1 MMASR
6 DEHSRGLHVGST
18 GTFSV
23 ISEDVRRRE
32 YTVSLRDSS
41 GAEVGTCKGSF
52 DDLQEEV
59 VRPED
64 VLTLYEFR
72 DGLPVYWLREEPHK
86 MAPLKDKKIKGGSK
100 VRVVSWKVVNRYI
113 KVCYDEAGSEA
124 AVISNLLHV
133 GWIAIKHVV
142 ARGGQPY
149 CH

>member
-6 DEHSRGLHVGST
+6 DDHSQGLHVGST

-23 ISEDVRRRE
+23 ISEDVRRRV

-64 VLTLYEFR
+64 VLTLY
-72 DGLPVYWLREEPHK
+72 DLG
-86 MAPLKDKKIKGGSK
+86 MGSL
-100 VRVVSWKVVNRYI
+100 YI
-113 KVCYDEAGSEA
+113 CCEKSPTRWHRSRTKRSRAAARCGS
-124 AVISNLLHV
+124 
-133 GWIAIKHVV
+133 
-142 ARGGQPY
+142 
-149 CH
+149 